1 MGKRAAWILC
11 AVLLLLGVAGGIFLI
26 HEDRK
31 NKMETTGSEMSEQNL
46 ISIGFSQVG
55 AESDWRT
62 ANSISIKQ
70 TFSLNKGYNL
80 IFEDAKQVQTNQ
92 IRAIRSFI
100 QQDVDYIIFSPVVED
115 GWDTV
120 LEEAKLAEIPIIII
134 DRQVRVKNENLYT
147 AWVGSDFYLQGQ
159 KACEVLRQYAEKNGI
174 EEINIVDIQ
183 GTIGSTAQIGRTKA
197 LEDAAKTNGW
207 NLLAQESGEYT
218 EARAYE
224 VMAEM
229 LRKYSDINV
238 VYCENDNEAFGAI
251 EAIEDAGKTVG
262 AGGDIQVIC
271 FDATRGGLTETLAGK
286 ILIDMECNPLQ
297 GPDAE
302 EIIRQLMSGDPVEKK
317 HYMEE
322 HIFTSASGVTSVEI
336 DGISYPVEQ
345 VTEEL
350 LHSREY

>member
-1 MGKRAAWILC
+1 MGKRAVRILC
-11 AVLLLLGVAGGIFLI
+11 VMMLLLGVAGGFFLLRD
-26 HEDRK
+26 EVWSGQ
-31 NKMETTGSEMSEQNL
+31 EVTGSETPEQNL
-46 ISIGFSQVG
+46 ITVGFSQVG

-120 LEEAKLAEIPIIII
+120 LEEAKLADIPVLII
-134 DRQVRVKNENLYT
+134 DRQVSVKNEDLYT

-159 KACEVLRQYAEKNGI
+159 KACNVLAQYAKESGM
-174 EEINIVDIQ
+174 EEVNIVDIQ
-183 GTIGSTAQIGRTKA
+183 GTIGSTAQIGRSEA
-197 LEDAAKTNGW
+197 LEKAAKTYGW

-229 LRKYSDINV
+229 LQKFDSINV

-262 AGGDIQVIC
+262 ADGDILVIS
-271 FDATRGGLTETLAGK
+271 FDATRGGLENTLAGK
-286 ILIDMECNPLQ
+286 IFLDVECNPLQ
-297 GPDAE
+297 GPEAE
-302 EIIRQLMSGDPVEKK
+302 NIIRQLMSGQQVEKK
-317 HYMEE
+317 HYLEE
-322 HIFTSASGVTSVEI
+322 QLFTSADGIAPVEI
-336 DGISYPVEQ
+336 DGTSYPVEQ
-345 VTEEL
+345 ITEEL
-350 LHSREY
+350 LHAREY